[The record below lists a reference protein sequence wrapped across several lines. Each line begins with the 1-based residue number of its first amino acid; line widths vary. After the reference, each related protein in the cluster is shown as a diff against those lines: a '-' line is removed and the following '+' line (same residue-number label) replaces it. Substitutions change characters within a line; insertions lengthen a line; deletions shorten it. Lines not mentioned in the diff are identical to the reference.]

1 MVSEL
6 VTGSSSSEE
15 AVTQAAEL
23 LATDMTEGSC
33 VLCLESLSRSALH
46 QRFSQVRYDGVQI
59 SGRYRCASRIP
70 FGGHTTKNVTPKNGI
85 TNLHE

>member
-1 MVSEL
+1 
-6 VTGSSSSEE
+6 VTGSSSNEE

-23 LATDMTEGSC
+23 LAADMTKGSC

-46 QRFSQVRYDGVQI
+46 QRFSQVHYDGVQI
-59 SGRYRCASRIP
+59 LGNDKYASGVP
-70 FGGHTTKNVTPKNGI
+70 FGGNATKNVTPKNGM